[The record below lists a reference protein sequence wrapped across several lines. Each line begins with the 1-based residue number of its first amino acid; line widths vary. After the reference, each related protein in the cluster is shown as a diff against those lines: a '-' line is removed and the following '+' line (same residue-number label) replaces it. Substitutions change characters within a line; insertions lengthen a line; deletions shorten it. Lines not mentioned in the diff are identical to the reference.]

1 MNNPWQTLSVKAIY
15 ENPWISLSEAQ
26 VINPNGGQGIYGV
39 VHFKNKAIGVLPI
52 DDQGYTWLVGQYRY
66 ATDEYSW
73 ELPEGGGPLN
83 EPPLASAQ
91 RELREE
97 TGIIAQQWREI
108 LQMKI
113 SNSVTDEHCY
123 VFLAQ
128 ELSQGATDEEE
139 CEQLHL
145 RRLPLTEAIEM
156 VLRGEIMDS
165 ISVATLLWARV
176 QGLG

>member
-15 ENPWISLSEAQ
+15 ENLWISLSEAQ
-26 VINPNGGQGIYGV
+26 VINPNGGAGIYGV

-128 ELSQGATDEEE
+128 GLSLGPTDEEE

-145 RRLPLTEAIEM
+145 RRLPLSEAIEM